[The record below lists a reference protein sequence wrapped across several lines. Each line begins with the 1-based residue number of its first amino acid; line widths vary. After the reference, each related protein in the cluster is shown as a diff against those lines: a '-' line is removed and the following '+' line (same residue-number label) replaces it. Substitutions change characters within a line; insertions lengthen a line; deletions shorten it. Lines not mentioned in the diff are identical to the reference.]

1 MSEHQRAASLSRLNW
16 EAVCFFSKCWW
27 NLYLHWNSSHVVDG
41 CVSAQVPF
49 SLLCSSFDLRAGK
62 QKGIK
67 EQLHNCKLNMSDL
80 VTSSCVHRFARKT
93 FNFFSPPPPLQAL
106 IFSPTAQ
113 TSVRLWATPI
123 AAGCRASCPLT
134 GARVPTTGATSMC
147 PAWTRSPTQRYLK
160 AQSKRPIDH
169 SPPLAKRRLSVTNTS
184 TSTSATSTA
193 P

>member
-1 MSEHQRAASLSRLNW
+1 MAVCQHRFLSVYCAAALISVLGNRKESKSSFIIANSEHVRSGYSL
-16 EAVCFFSKCWW
+16 
-27 NLYLHWNSSHVVDG
+27 
-41 CVSAQVPF
+41 
-49 SLLCSSFDLRAGK
+49 
-62 QKGIK
+62 
-67 EQLHNCKLNMSDL
+67 
-80 VTSSCVHRFARKT
+80 CVHRFARKT

-106 IFSPTAQ
+106 ICSPTAQ
-113 TSVRLWATPI
+113 TSVRLWAILI

-169 SPPLAKRRLSVTNTS
+169 SPPLAKRRLSVPNTS
-184 TSTSATSTA
+184 TSTSATTTA